1 MAKIYG
7 KVESGPNATFN
18 PVETTL
24 KQCIDFG
31 FTDPNCFMV
40 TWIDGGCLF
49 YNYSPITKPMIVV
62 ETEEDSGSYV
72 AIKLALMPSALAHR
86 YVGRA
91 LLVLTVEDPQT
102 VGCARLVL
110 AMEDPRTVGC
120 TYSML
125 VIEDTH
131 NTGCILLVLA
141 IENPRIVG
149 CMLLVLNAED
159 PHTTFNANTCP
170 ATFNDIDL
178 TFTAH
183 NGDTYPWT
191 KTADG
196 VSFSGCRSGWTR
208 FDRAN
213 GRSVCLQAFKL
224 SFGVTKP
231 AAISACQQASA
242 DIVGVENKEE
252 LTWMFEQK
260 NSLVGRDNSFWVDG
274 ERVPE
279 CLPPI
284 ELKKVAGCNDFTWSN
299 DLTSNIA
306 DLSDKSLADM
316 SYYDPYDRVENCLAL
331 FSFHGVLNDVSCT
344 QFDSAEGVIC
354 GYQLL

>member
-7 KVESGPNATFN
+7 KVESGPNSTFS

-31 FTDPNCFMV
+31 FNDPNCFMV
-40 TWIDGGCLF
+40 TWTEGGCLF
-49 YNYSPITKPMIVV
+49 YNYSPITKPMLVV

-72 AIKLALMPSALAHR
+72 AIK
-86 YVGRA
+86 
-91 LLVLTVEDPQT
+91 
-102 VGCARLVL
+102 
-110 AMEDPRTVGC
+110 
-120 TYSML
+120 
-125 VIEDTH
+125 
-131 NTGCILLVLA
+131 
-141 IENPRIVG
+141 
-149 CMLLVLNAED
+149 
-159 PHTTFNANTCP
+159 TFNANTCP

-178 TFTAH
+178 TFKSM
-183 NGDTYPWT
+183 NGDTYPWS

-213 GRSVCLQAFKL
+213 GRSVCLQALKL

-231 AAISACQQASA
+231 AAISACQQAAA
-242 DIVGVENKEE
+242 DIVGVETKEE

-260 NSLVGRDNSFWVDG
+260 NNLVGQNNSLWVDG

-299 DLTSNIA
+299 DLTSNVA
-306 DLSDKSLADM
+306 NLSDKNLADM
-316 SYYDPYDRVENCLAL
+316 SYYDPYQARPENCLVVW
-331 FSFHGVLNDVSCT
+331 SVHKKLNDASCT
-344 QFDSAEGVIC
+344 QFNAASGVIC
-354 GYQLL
+354 GYKLL